1 MCNINFYVIP
11 KFQPQNGR
19 QIFSNASHFMAIDE
33 GQGGGYREVH
43 HRRGGDHLGVPVGL
57 EEVAAGHEEPRPH
70 RLGAGGMGWEDGMT
84 NQMDLLR
91 EFPGKMDH
99 GFLPSES

>member
-1 MCNINFYVIP
+1 MNINFYVIP

-70 RLGAGGMGWEDGMT
+70 RLGAGAMGRWDDQPDGFIKGIPWEDGPW
-84 NQMDLLR
+84 
-91 EFPGKMDH
+91 F
-99 GFLPSES
+99 FAI